1 MLTLLFGALG
11 YPRHIWQVIDAKVWL
26 TVPRQRYAKY
36 LCTRNLNEDASL
48 LIYFDLMIL
57 IHIGPPALLLFCFS
71 KILNLLFVDLYL
83 FLNSLSWKICH
94 PTHLQL
100 ECPKWAI
107 WSSIHQLLNII
118 YLYRYFCVCLKM
130 LIGVFV
136 STWTLYACERAPN

>member
-1 MLTLLFGALG
+1 MPKYDLQSLG
-11 YPRHIWQVIDAKVWL
+11 RDMPSIYVPEIWMKTHL
-26 TVPRQRYAKY
+26 
-36 LCTRNLNEDASL
+36 L
-48 LIYFDLMIL
+48 LIYFDWMIL
-57 IHIGPPALLLFCFS
+57 IHIGPPARLLFCFS

-130 LIGVFV
+130 VIGVFV
-136 STWTLYACERAPN
+136 STWTLYACERAPS